1 MNIDKIK
8 ELKVGQIFKNYKE
21 LVAFFNEVYKTGNA
35 KTYQLA
41 YFNRYFDW
49 KKQGNKFIITAINDE
64 PINMMQYLAEYLYDN
79 RPIMQKLA
87 YNLEINK
94 SYSYEQLC
102 DLFNEPIEITN
113 DKKYLQEINWKRFV
127 NLKYDADS
135 NTFAVIGKYDEPIE
149 VYPVNSTGTGIVV
162 NSTNDTDVDID
173 TDIDVTIDA
182 PKVIYLNKI
191 DRSRLKR
198 KRA

>member
-8 ELKVGQIFKNYKE
+8 ELKIGQTFMNYKE
-21 LVAFFNEVYKTGNA
+21 LVEFFDEDSKKGNV
-35 KTYQLA
+35 KFYQLE
-41 YFNRYFDW
+41 FFSRYFDW
-49 KKQGNKFIITAINDE
+49 KKRGNKFIITVVYDE
-64 PINMMQYLAEYLYDN
+64 PINMMQYLAEYLKSK
-79 RPIMQKLA
+79 RPMVQQLA
-87 YNLEINK
+87 DNLEINK

-102 DLFNEPIEITN
+102 DLFNEPIETTN

-135 NTFAVIGKYDEPIE
+135 NTFTVISKYDEPIE

-162 NSTNDTDVDID
+162 SSTNDTDVDTD
-173 TDIDVTIDA
+173 VDIDV

-198 KRA
+198 KRAQRT

>member
-1 MNIDKIK
+1 MNIDKIND
-8 ELKVGQIFKNYKE
+8 LKIGMIFKNYRE
-21 LVAFFNEVYKTGNA
+21 LVAFFDEAVKTGND
-35 KTYQLA
+35 KTYQLEH
-41 YFNRYFDW
+41 FNKYFDW
-49 KKQGNKFIITAINDE
+49 EKRVNKFRITAIYDE
-64 PINMMQYLAEYLYDN
+64 PIDMMQYLAEYLYDN

-102 DLFNEPIEITN
+102 EIFHEPIESTN
-113 DKKYLQEINWKRFV
+113 DKKYLQELNWKRFV